1 LSFLNDA
8 DITSTTFGQTLQPA
22 TTSVS
27 ARQFYI
33 RGEISF

>member
-8 DITSTTFGQTLQPA
+8 DITSQTFGQTLQPA
-22 TTSVS
+22 NNAS
-27 ARQFYI
+27 ARQFYV